1 MSENAILTVSGLT
14 AGYDGGA
21 SVAVADVSF
30 TLHRGEIL
38 CLVGESG
45 CGKSTLLRALLG
57 VTPKL
62 RIRSGSVTLDGTE
75 LTALPDKAR
84 QAFTTERM
92 GMVFQSPGASFMPIR
107 SYRAQFIET
116 LKCHGRYR
124 AADFES
130 EAAGVLARLNLTGA
144 KRVLDSR
151 PFELSGGMNQRVALA
166 LALLLGQELLL
177 ADEPTSAL
185 DATVG
190 LQVAQELKRLR
201 DEQHIAQLVVTHS
214 LALAQHLADRI
225 GVMYAGRLVELA
237 GARELLAH
245 PSHPYT
251 LALLSAV
258 PTLSGAMP
266 TPLPGQPPVNGP
278 SERGCEF
285 LPRCAYAG
293 EGCASARYTLED
305 IGGGHLVACAKED
318 RP

>member
-1 MSENAILTVSGLT
+1 MSENAILTVSGLC
-14 AGYDGGA
+14 AGYEGG
-21 SVAVADVSF
+21 SNCVADVSF
-30 TLHRGEIL
+30 ELRRGEIL

-62 RIRSGSVTLDGTE
+62 RVTAGTVTLGGTE
-75 LTALPDKAR
+75 LTALPERQR
-84 QAFTTERM
+84 QALTTERM
-92 GMVFQSPGASFMPIR
+92 GMVFQGPGASFMPIR
-107 SYRAQFIET
+107 TYRAQFIET
-116 LKCHGRYR
+116 LKCHGKYH
-124 AADFES
+124 AATFDA
-130 EAAGVLARLNLTGA
+130 EAAEVLARLNLPDA
-144 KRVLDSR
+144 KRVLDSC
-151 PFELSGGMNQRVALA
+151 PFELSGGMNQRVALS

-190 LQVAQELKRLR
+190 LQVAEELKRLR
-201 DEQHIAQLVVTHS
+201 DEQHISQLVVTHS

-225 GVMYAGRLVELA
+225 GVMYSGRLVELA
-237 GARELLAH
+237 DARALLSH

-258 PTLSGAMP
+258 PTLSGTMP
-266 TPLPGQPPVNGP
+266 TPLPGQPPMHGP
-278 SERGCEF
+278 APLGCEF
-285 LPRCAYAG
+285 APRCAYAG
-293 EGCASARYTLED
+293 EDCASARCALRD

>member
-1 MSENAILTVSGLT
+1 MSDVLLNISGLT
-14 AGYDGGA
+14 VGYGA
-21 SVAVADVSF
+21 HNAVADVSF
-30 TLHRGEIL
+30 ALHRGEIL

-62 RIRSGSVTLDGTE
+62 AIRAGTLTLDGTE
-75 LTALPDKAR
+75 LTAMPDKAR
-84 QAFTTERM
+84 RALTTARM

-107 SYRAQFIET
+107 TYRAQFIET
-116 LKCHGRYR
+116 LKCHGKYD
-124 AADFES
+124 AAAFDDQ
-130 EAAGVLARLNLTGA
+130 AAEVLGRLNLPDA
-144 KRVLDSR
+144 KRVLDSC

-190 LQVAQELKRLR
+190 LQVAEEFKRLR
-201 DEQHIAQLVVTHS
+201 DEQGITILMVTHS
-214 LALAQHLADRI
+214 LALARHLADRI
-225 GVMYAGRLVELA
+225 GVMYSGRLVELA
-237 GARELLAH
+237 DARELLAR

-266 TPLPGQPPVNGP
+266 TPLPGQPPMHGP
-278 SERGCEF
+278 AAVGCEF
-285 LPRCAYAG
+285 APRCAYAG
-293 EGCASARYTLED
+293 EGCAAAQYALQALAPD
-305 IGGGHLVACAKED
+305 HFVACWKED

>member
-1 MSENAILTVSGLT
+1 MSENAMLTVTGLC
-14 AGYDGGA
+14 AGYGG
-21 SVAVADVSF
+21 SDAVADVSF
-30 TLHRGEIL
+30 TLRRGEIL

-62 RIRSGSVTLDGTE
+62 RIRAGTVVLDGVE
-75 LTALPDKAR
+75 LTALPERQR
-84 QAFTTERM
+84 QALTTARM

-107 SYRAQFIET
+107 TYRAQFIET
-116 LKCHGRYR
+116 LKCHGKYD
-124 AADFES
+124 AATFDD
-130 EAAGVLARLNLTGA
+130 EAAATLARLSLPDA
-144 KRVLDSR
+144 KRVLDSC

-190 LQVAQELKRLR
+190 LQVAEELKRLR
-201 DEQHIAQLVVTHS
+201 DEQGITQLVVTHS
-214 LALAQHLADRI
+214 LALARHLADRI
-225 GVMYAGRLVELA
+225 GVMYSGRLVELA
-237 GARELLAH
+237 DAQALLAC

-266 TPLPGQPPVNGP
+266 TPLPGQPPMHGP
-278 SERGCEF
+278 AAAGCEF
-285 LPRCAYAG
+285 APRCAYAG
-293 EGCASARYTLED
+293 DGCASARYALQD

>member
-1 MSENAILTVSGLT
+1 MSDKAILTVERLC
-14 AGYDGGA
+14 AGYGKQN
-21 SVAVADVSF
+21 SIADVSF
-30 TLHRGEIL
+30 SLRRGEIL

-62 RIRSGSVTLDGTE
+62 STHSGTVTLDDVE
-75 LTALPDKAR
+75 LTALPQR
-84 QAFTTERM
+84 QRRALTTARM
-92 GMVFQSPGASFMPIR
+92 GTISQSPGASFMPIR
-107 SYRAQFIET
+107 TYRAQFIET
-116 LKCHGRYR
+116 LKCHGKYDPAVFERD
-124 AADFES
+124 AAD
-130 EAAGVLARLNLTGA
+130 VLARLSLPDA
-144 KRVLDSR
+144 KRVLSSC

-190 LQVAQELKRLR
+190 LQVAEELKRLR
-201 DEQHIAQLVVTHS
+201 DEQGISLLVVTHS

-237 GARELLAH
+237 DAGELLVN

-258 PTLSGAMP
+258 PTLSGAIP
-266 TPLPGQPPVNGP
+266 TPLPGQPPLQGP
-278 SERGCEF
+278 AAQGCEF
-285 LPRCAYAG
+285 APRCAYAG
-293 EGCASARYTLED
+293 AGCATARYALTD
-305 IGGGHLVACAKED
+305 IGGGHLVACGKED